1 MRHTRRNTLVTLA
14 ATGGALAMAA
24 GYAHADSDA
33 SGVAA
38 NSPGAVSGNA
48 VQLPVDLPVS
58 VCGNTINVVGL
69 LNPAFGNG
77 CANKGGDGNSHKD
90 KPGTAHGKPGTQ
102 GGQSGTHNGG
112 GNGSSAEGA
121 TTNSPGLISG
131 NGIQLPVDLPVNV
144 SGNSVG
150 VVGILNPVFGNAS
163 SNGGDRTPPTP
174 TPQKP
179 KPPQHEEEEPTTPP
193 TPDEAVPV
201 PHPAPEADK
210 PAPQPET
217 ETAAQPE
224 LAETGASA
232 GLLGVGAPAALGLAL
247 GGAVLYRRFRPT
259 AGARA

>member
-14 ATGGALAMAA
+14 ATGGALALAS

-33 SGVAA
+33 SGAAA

-48 VQLPVDLPVS
+48 VQLPVDVPVS

-77 CANKGGDGNSHKD
+77 CANKGGDHGGSHKD
-90 KPGTAHGKPGTQ
+90 KPGTAHGKPGT
-102 GGQSGTHNGG
+102 HNGG
-112 GNGSSAEGA
+112 GNGNGGASADGVTA
-121 TTNSPGLISG
+121 NSPGVISG

-163 SNGGDRTPPTP
+163 SNGGEKTPP

-179 KPPQHEEEEPTTPP
+179 PQVEEEEPTTPP
-193 TPDEAVPV
+193 APDEAVPV
-201 PHPAPEADK
+201 PLPAPEVEEA
-210 PAPQPET
+210 APQPEP
-217 ETAAQPE
+217 QLDRPE
-224 LAETGASA
+224 LAETGAGA
-232 GLLGVGAPAALGLAL
+232 G
-247 GGAVLYRRFRPT
+247 
-259 AGARA
+259 